1 MEKVKAREVAIGLGF
16 EGLIGVHQGV
26 KVTRK
31 FFFFFF
37 SFQLDF
43 MMNVLSM
50 MLMRPTYDRR

>member
-1 MEKVKAREVAIGLGF
+1 MAIGLGF